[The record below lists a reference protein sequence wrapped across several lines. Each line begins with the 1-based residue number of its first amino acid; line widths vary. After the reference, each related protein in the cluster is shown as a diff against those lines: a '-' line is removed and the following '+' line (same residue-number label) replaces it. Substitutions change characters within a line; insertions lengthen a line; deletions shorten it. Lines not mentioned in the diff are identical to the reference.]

1 MIQTSHIPK
10 LFSAKK
16 ELNFAKSFFRFFI
29 LERIFGKAINYK
41 ENTLI
46 PLLKSVF
53 KKAIKS
59 IFKHKRKKR
68 KKRRERNIKNLLKVG
83 LHE

>member
-1 MIQTSHIPK
+1 MIQTSHIPQ

-41 ENTLI
+41 ENALI
-46 PLLKSVF
+46 PLL
-53 KKAIKS
+53 
-59 IFKHKRKKR
+59 KRKKR

>member
-46 PLLKSVF
+46 PLLKS
-53 KKAIKS
+53 
-59 IFKHKRKKR
+59 IFKHKRKRRKR
-68 KKRRERNIKNLLKVG
+68 RRERNIKNLLKVG